1 MNTLW
6 QTIKNNLLL
15 AGILTA
21 LVLAWFFPEPGK
33 SLAGLQ
39 LSSLLIIIIF
49 FLQGTV
55 ITGRSWQ
62 NKSQLTRIMFW
73 GTLVSQ
79 VLGPLSG
86 YTMMRFL
93 GWDADFYLGFLLMC
107 CMAPTLVSG
116 IVLATKA
123 GGDSESAVFLTV
135 GINLLA
141 VVAIPLNLLWSA
153 GAVVKIDQWG
163 LLQTLVV
170 LVLLPSLAG
179 WLVRRQRPAWVEQG
193 RSLVKYGPVVA
204 LAVVIYLSMAV
215 QVERV
220 KEIEALQLTGIL
232 WPALA
237 VHIVLLAVGYWGSRH
252 LFSIAE
258 PTSRSLAIVCSQKTL
273 PMAIAV
279 WAVTFANTYPLAI
292 IPPLVFHIGQIVFDG
307 VLAARWKR
315 VPLSR

>member
-1 MNTLW
+1 MNMYW
-6 QTIKNNLLL
+6 RIIKSNLLL
-15 AGILTA
+15 VGILTA
-21 LVLAWFFPEPGK
+21 LVLAWFFPGPGIL
-33 SLAGLQ
+33 LAELK
-39 LSSLLIIIIF
+39 LSSLLIIFIF

-55 ITGRSWQ
+55 ITGGMIKD
-62 NKSQLTRIMFW
+62 KSQLARFMIW
-73 GTLVSQ
+73 GILVSQ
-79 VLGPLSG
+79 VLGPLAG
-86 YTMMRFL
+86 FTMMSFL

-116 IVLATKA
+116 VVLATKA
-123 GGDSESAVFLTV
+123 GGDPESAVFLTV
-135 GINLLA
+135 SINLLA
-141 VVAIPLNLLWSA
+141 VVAIPLNLMWSA

-170 LVLLPSLAG
+170 MVLLPSLVG

-193 RSLVKYGPVVA
+193 RSLIQYGPVVA

-220 KEIEALQLTGIL
+220 KGIEALQMAGIL

-237 VHIVLLAVGYWGSRH
+237 VHIVLLAAGYWGARH

-258 PTSRSLAIVCSQKTL
+258 PTCRSLAIVCSQKTL
-273 PMAIAV
+273 PMAVAV
-279 WAVTFANTYPLAI
+279 WAVTFAHSHPLAI
-292 IPPLVFHIGQIVFDG
+292 IPPLAFHFGQIVFDG

-315 VPLSR
+315 VSLSK